1 VRLDGRQV
9 RALLLIGWSGFLFY
23 LWRSGEIA
31 RYLGPR
37 TQWLAPV
44 GAIALGVVGLA
55 SGLMSTVPWRG
66 RVPLGRRDGL
76 GLIAMLVP
84 ILAGILFTGTQLGA
98 LAASSKLTS
107 SRGID
112 PAALAHLGGKGE
124 SANFLQVSVAEKD
137 RSFAAQNDLEPG
149 RAVTVTGFV
158 AAEPSR
164 AGASFSIAR
173 FYITCC
179 IADAVP
185 ISIRIAPRHGLGIQ
199 PRKNDWVSVAG
210 VLRGRPGHLVVWGRS
225 VRDVAA
231 PHQPYLNFQS

>member
-1 VRLDGRQV
+1 
-9 RALLLIGWSGFLFY
+9 
-23 LWRSGEIA
+23 
-31 RYLGPR
+31 
-37 TQWLAPV
+37 
-44 GAIALGVVGLA
+44 
-55 SGLMSTVPWRG
+55 VPWRG
-66 RVPLGRRDGL
+66 RVPLARRDGL
-76 GLIAMLVP
+76 GLMAMLVP
-84 ILAGILFTGTQLGA
+84 ILVGILFTGTQLGA

-124 SANFLQVSVAEKD
+124 SANFLQVSVAETD

-149 RAVTVTGFV
+149 RTVTVTGFV

-185 ISIRIAPRHGLGIQ
+185 ISIRIAPRRGLGIQ

-225 VRDVAA
+225 VRDVDA

>member
-1 VRLDGRQV
+1 MRLDGRQV
-9 RALLLIGWSGFLFY
+9 RALLLLAWSGFLLY

-44 GAIALGVVGLA
+44 GAIALGIVGLA
-55 SGLMSTVPWRG
+55 SGLMSTVPWRS
-66 RVPLGRRDGL
+66 RVPLGRRDAAGL
-76 GLIAMLVP
+76 AAMLVP

-124 SANFLQVSVAEKD
+124 SANFLQVSVAQKD
-137 RSFAAQNDLEPG
+137 RSFAAQNGLESG
-149 RAVTVTGFV
+149 RSVTLTGFV
-158 AAEPSR
+158 SVTPSR
-164 AGASFSIAR
+164 AGGPFAIAR

-185 ISIRIAPRHGLGIQ
+185 ISVRIAPRRGLGIE
-199 PRKNDWVSVAG
+199 PRKNDWVSVSG
-210 VLRGRPGHLVVWGRS
+210 VLRGRPGHLVVWGKRI
-225 VRDVAA
+225 RDVSA
-231 PHQPYLNFQS
+231 PHQPYLNFES